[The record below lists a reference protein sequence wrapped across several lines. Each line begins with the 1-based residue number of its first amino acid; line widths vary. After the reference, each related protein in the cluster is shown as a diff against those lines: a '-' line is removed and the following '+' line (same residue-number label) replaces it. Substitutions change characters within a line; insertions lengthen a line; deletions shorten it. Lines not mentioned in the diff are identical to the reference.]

1 MRFKKYI
8 TLLIVMVCTLSVS
21 TQSASPQAKNQIQ
34 NNTVYVPAYS
44 SIFHS
49 DLKWEFNLSVT
60 LSIHNIDMKN
70 KIIIDS
76 IDYYNTSGK
85 IIHSYVKDNNKITLK
100 PLETYSLGIKE
111 TDNRGGIGANFIIK
125 WSAQFKVN
133 KPIIETIMIGT
144 KGQQGISFTSR
155 GVAIDE

>member
-1 MRFKKYI
+1 MKIRKN
-8 TLLIVMVCTLSVS
+8 TALLIVVICSLFVS
-21 TQSASPQAKNQIQ
+21 IQSATPQVKNKVQ

-44 SIFHS
+44 SVYHS
-49 DLKWEFNLSVT
+49 DLKREINLSVT

-70 KIIIDS
+70 RITIDS

-85 IIHSYVKDNNKITLK
+85 IIYSYIKDKKIILQ

-111 TDNRGGIGANFIIK
+111 TDNSGGIGANFIIK
-125 WSAQFKVN
+125 WSAQSKAN
-133 KPIIETIMIGT
+133 QPIIETIMIST

-155 GVAIDE
+155 GVAVDE